1 MPIGSLWHT
10 NLPALG
16 ITTSASPL
24 DFLFLLPTQALCV
37 IAVAAVILI
46 FPGDSGHHILEA
58 PSMTFLVILV
68 NQKGMNHFVN
78 QSTLN
83 LGKVVVL
90 ISEQLVRQV
99 NLGRLKGLAASGK
112 SFGKPASFVSTISC
126 GGGHPSV
133 PANWKVR
140 NLAVEMFV
148 VQSDK
153 HCFDI
158 GSEHFDCLRYTEG

>member
-1 MPIGSLWHT
+1 MPIGPLWHT

-16 ITTSASPL
+16 TTASASPL
-24 DFLFLLPTQALCV
+24 DFLFLLPTQTFRV
-37 IAVAAVILI
+37 IAVTTMILI
-46 FPGDSGHHILEA
+46 FASDSGHHALEA

-83 LGKVVVL
+83 LGKVIGL
-90 ISEQLVRQV
+90 ISKQLFGQV
-99 NLGRLKGLAASGK
+99 NLGHRKLLAVSHEGQHSASLI
-112 SFGKPASFVSTISC
+112 SAIASSRC
-126 GGGHPSV
+126 HPSI
-133 PANWKVR
+133 PQNRNVR

-158 GSEHFDCLRYTEG
+158 GSEHLDCLRYTKG

>member
-1 MPIGSLWHT
+1 M
-10 NLPALG
+10 
-16 ITTSASPL
+16 
-24 DFLFLLPTQALCV
+24 
-37 IAVAAVILI
+37 ILI
-46 FPGDSGHHILEA
+46 FASDSGHHILEA

-90 ISEQLVRQV
+90 VSEQLVRQV
-99 NLGRLKGLAASGK
+99 NLGRLKGLAATGK
-112 SFGKPASFVSTISC
+112 SFGKPASFVSAITSSC
-126 GGGHPSV
+126 GHSSIPQNRNVG
-133 PANWKVR
+133 

-158 GSEHFDCLRYTEG
+158 GSEHLDYLRYTKG